1 MTISVK
7 VSVPANQP
15 GPANFKVERELGSG
29 KDAFWQAG
37 ELGTIRPGEEREFA
51 LYPGQRIVLEE

>member
-7 VSVPANQP
+7 VSVSSNQP
-15 GPANFKVERELGSG
+15 GPANFQVERQLGSG

-37 ELGTIRPGEEREFA
+37 EIGTIRPGEEREFPV
-51 LYPGQRIVLEE
+51 YPQQRIVLSE